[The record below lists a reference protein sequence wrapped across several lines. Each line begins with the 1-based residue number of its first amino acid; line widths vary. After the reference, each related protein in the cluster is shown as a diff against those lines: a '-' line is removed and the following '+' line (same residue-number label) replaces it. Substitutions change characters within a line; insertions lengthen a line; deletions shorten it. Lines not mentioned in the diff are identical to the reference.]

1 MNVVQKTPGAPEN
14 AQPSANPL
22 QTLEQFKQSPWLD
35 FIQRSFITEGKL
47 EALVRE
53 DHLKGVTSN
62 PSIFEKAMGHGTDYD
77 VQFKDLVTRGN
88 STASEIY
95 ETMAIDDIRAAAAVL
110 KPVWDQ
116 SEGLDGYV
124 SLEVSP
130 YLGLRTEETIV
141 EARRLWKAVERPN
154 LMVKVPGTEPGVPAI
169 RTLIS
174 EGININVTLL
184 FSIDAYRKVLEAYI
198 QGLEERHSK
207 GGDISH
213 ISSVASFFVSRID
226 GLIDK
231 EIDTR
236 LGKNDPESATLKTLR
251 GKVAIANAKLAYQHY
266 LEVSAGERWQTLVRA
281 GANPQRLLWASTGT
295 KDKAYSDV
303 LYVEELVGAD
313 TVNTMP
319 PATMDAF
326 RDHGTARNALVE
338 DVEGAKRVLA
348 DADRLGLD
356 LPGVTAR
363 LVVDGV
369 QSFADAFDQLMGAVA
384 AKQMTLAGETLT
396 RTEMS
401 LPSALD
407 EAVKSSLEAW
417 RKDGTVRRLWERDA
431 SVWTGKDEGKWLAW
445 LDIIDRDLA
454 GVDELDEF
462 QKQVQERGFSHVLLL
477 GMGGS
482 SLGPEVLAETFG
494 KRGGFPELL
503 VLDSTDPQQ
512 VTAFEHKVDLARTLV
527 IVSSKSGG
535 TLEPNILKAY
545 FFDKMQKAVGAERA
559 GSHFV
564 AVTDPGSHMEE
575 VAKQDGFW
583 KIFYGDKGI
592 GGRYS
597 VLSNFGLVP
606 AAAAGIQLREF
617 LESGQRMAYACGAGS
632 PPLQNPGVQLG
643 TLLGVAA
650 KHGRDKVTIVASPAI
665 GAMGAWLE
673 QLMAES
679 TGKDGRG
686 LIPID
691 DETLAS
697 PEHYGNDRI
706 FAYLRLSTSPN
717 ASQEAAVAAL
727 KQAGQPVVTISLAS
741 PLQIVQ
747 EFFHW
752 EFATAVAGSILGI
765 NAFDQP
771 DVEASKIATRK
782 LTDAYNQS
790 GTLPDETPFA
800 TDGDFSFFTDESNAR
815 ALGSGGGGSLE
826 AILKTHLGRAKAGD
840 YVALLAYIQRD
851 AETRAWLQA
860 ARLTVRD
867 ARHVATCAEFGPRF
881 LHSTGQAYKGGPDS
895 GVFLQ
900 ITADDAADVAVPGE
914 KFTFG
919 IVKAAQARG
928 DFDVLSERGRR
939 ALRVHVKGNL
949 TSGLRRLGQAIA
961 AAIA

>member
-1 MNVVQKTPGAPEN
+1 MNVVQKTPGA
-14 AQPSANPL
+14 AVAANPL
-22 QTLEQFKQSPWLD
+22 QALEQFKQSPWLD
-35 FIQRSFITEGKL
+35 FIQRSFVLEGKL
-47 EALVRE
+47 EALVR
-53 DHLKGVTSN
+53 DDGLRGVTSN

-77 VQFKDLVTRGN
+77 DQFKHLAADRNATVSAL
-88 STASEIY
+88 Y

-110 KPVWDQ
+110 KPVWDRT
-116 SEGLDGYV
+116 EGLDGYV

-141 EARRLWKAVERPN
+141 EARRLWQAVERPN

-198 QGLEERHSK
+198 QGLEERH
-207 GGDISH
+207 GQGHDISH

-231 EIDTR
+231 EIDAR
-236 LGKNDPESATLKTLR
+236 LAKGDAESAALRSLR

-266 LEVSAGERWQTLVRA
+266 LEISSSERWQVLRRA

-326 RDHGTARNALVE
+326 RDHGVPRDALLE
-338 DVEGAKRVLA
+338 DVEGARHVLSE
-348 DADRLGLD
+348 ADRLGLD
-356 LPGVTAR
+356 LPGVTTR
-363 LVVDGV
+363 LVVEGV
-369 QSFADAFDQLMGAVA
+369 QSFSDAFDQLLGAVA
-384 AKQMTLAGETLT
+384 AKQVALAGDRLT
-396 RTEMS
+396 RTEIS
-401 LPSALD
+401 LPSELD
-407 EAVKSSLEAW
+407 EAFKASLESW
-417 RKDGTVRRLWERDA
+417 RKDGTVRKIWEHDA

-445 LDIIDRDLA
+445 LDIIDERLA
-454 GVDELDEF
+454 GLEELTGF
-462 QKQVQERGFSHVLLL
+462 QKAVQEGEFSHVLLL

-494 KRGGFPELL
+494 KRGGYPELL

-512 VTAFEHKVDLARTLV
+512 VVAFEGRVDLAKTLV

-545 FFDKMQKAVGAERA
+545 FFDKMQQAVGAEQA
-559 GSHFV
+559 GRHFV

-575 VAKQDGFW
+575 VAKRDGFW

-606 AAAAGIQLREF
+606 AAAAGIDLQEF
-617 LESGQRMAYACGAGS
+617 LEAGQRMAYVCGAGS

-643 TLLGVAA
+643 TVLGVAA
-650 KHGRDKVTIVASPAI
+650 KHGRDKVTIVASPGIAD
-665 GAMGAWLE
+665 MGAWLE

-679 TGKDGRG
+679 TGKDGHG
-686 LIPID
+686 LIPVD
-691 DETLAS
+691 GETLAS
-697 PEHYGNDRI
+697 PEHYGTDRV
-706 FAYLRLSTSPN
+706 FAYLRLTDAPD
-717 ASQEAAVAAL
+717 AAQDAAVAAL
-727 KQAGQPVVTISLAS
+727 KQAGQPVVTISLS
-741 PLQIVQ
+741 SSLQIVQ
-747 EFFHW
+747 EFFRW
-752 EFATAVAGSILGI
+752 EFATAVAGAIIGI
-765 NAFDQP
+765 DAFDQP

-790 GTLPDETPFA
+790 GTLPAEQAFGS
-800 TDGDFSFFTDESNAR
+800 DGDFSFFADPGNAE
-815 ALGSGGGGSLE
+815 ALKGGSLE
-826 AILKTHLGRAKAGD
+826 EVLRTHFARARPGD

-851 AETRAWLQA
+851 PETRGWIQT
-860 ARLTVRD
+860 ARLAIRD
-867 ARHVATCAEFGPRF
+867 AKHVATCAEFGPRF
-881 LHSTGQAYKGGPDS
+881 LHSTGQAYKGGPNS

-900 ITADDAADVAVPGE
+900 ITADDAADIAVPGE
-914 KFTFG
+914 KYTFG
-919 IVKAAQARG
+919 VVKAAQARG
-928 DFDVLSERGRR
+928 DFDVLAERGRR
-939 ALRVHVKGNL
+939 ALRVHVKGDL
-949 TSGLRRLGQAIA
+949 KAGLQRLG
-961 AAIA
+961 AAIAGAV